1 MKRGEVWWVNLD
13 QTIGAEIQKRR
24 PCVLVGATPVNRAR
38 RTVVVVPLSTSGKPR
53 PPITIPVTCMGKSV
67 VAVSDQI
74 RAVDKARMIGMAGI
88 LSDSEM
94 AALDDG
100 LRQVLVL

>member
-1 MKRGEVWWVNLD
+1 
-13 QTIGAEIQKRR
+13 
-24 PCVLVGATPVNRAR
+24 
-38 RTVVVVPLSTSGKPR
+38 
-53 PPITIPVTCMGKSV
+53 MGKSV
-67 VAVSDQI
+67 VAASDQI